1 MTVRAAERLQN
12 FFERDS
18 AKPQV
23 LGTSTST
30 REVVTKAQPTP
41 VMVNG
46 VDALSITWMI
56 LTQALWLKLRFKTT
70 TRQLARWCD
79 GFIRWLPG
87 SSVRIGRV
95 EPRRK
100 TSAK

>member
-1 MTVRAAERLQN
+1 MTERAAERLQIFLTRQRQVAGSWHKHIYTRSCN
-12 FFERDS
+12 QS
-18 AKPQV
+18 AA
-23 LGTSTST
+23 
-30 REVVTKAQPTP
+30 EP

-46 VDALSITWMI
+46 VDALSITWI

-70 TRQLARWCD
+70 TTQLARWCD

-87 SSVRIGRV
+87 SSVRIERV

>member
-1 MTVRAAERLQN
+1 MVVAVLAAASTEPTGTWHKHLDTRSCNQSAAE
-12 FFERDS
+12 
-18 AKPQV
+18 
-23 LGTSTST
+23 
-30 REVVTKAQPTP
+30 P

-46 VDALSITWMI
+46 VDALSITWMM

-70 TRQLARWCD
+70 TTQLASWCD
-79 GFIRWLPG
+79 GFIRWLPR

-95 EPRRK
+95 ERQRK

>member
-1 MTVRAAERLQN
+1 M
-12 FFERDS
+12 S
-18 AKPQV
+18 
-23 LGTSTST
+23 S
-30 REVVTKAQPTP
+30 
-41 VMVNG
+41 G

-70 TRQLARWCD
+70 TTQLARWCD
-79 GFIRWLPG
+79 GFIRWLPR
-87 SSVRIGRV
+87 SSVRIDPD